1 MTIADGADI
10 DIFGGKH
17 LGGNTILMTGG
28 TVNAGNETTRG
39 GVQTNNFKI
48 TGGTLNLQFGAYAGN
63 WKHSHVGG
71 YHSFEVAGGVVNV
84 GPGGRL
90 WIGMEEDG
98 SIKNDMVFS
107 GGVVNLSGTGSNKA
121 VISTMTNL
129 SANAET
135 GTPEQAV
142 YQTLALRGTEVN
154 VEGEAEFFSRDVRL
168 ESGSLNL
175 DDGAKLSVF
184 GHKVGQVAGNGEF
197 TVDGGRLA
205 IGAGSTLEVERS
217 AFVLESGEVR
227 TSELFVGEGT
237 VDPAVGSR
245 IVAKDGFEL
254 IGGTL
259 YANKIEVQ
267 SGHEMGFDVADAEL
281 VLTGEGASFVNEGT
295 LTLSGLT
302 MAANGKT
309 VSDVLGFDVGGSGT
323 VALYSGNILSGSV
336 DAEGVF
342 SITAK
347 SKDEVAASLK
357 RSAYFDSAYAVLER
371 GYAKGDMTA
380 ELLAAFDMLGE
391 EAPDVAAFDAAVDET
406 ARRGLSV
413 YGTAF
418 DVMRLANEG
427 VEARNMSAVNQEA
440 GLWANAFY
448 STYDAD
454 EVLGAGRGY
463 EADVYGGQIGADWT
477 CPAGW
482 RLGAAFTFATAD
494 SNTKGSLLR
503 TDVDGDFFGF
513 SVYTS
518 KQFDRAAVGFD
529 VGYMKGDND
538 LSTATDEGVYKDS
551 SDTTVWTA
559 GIRAD
564 IFAWST
570 DSFSVKPHFGI
581 RYSRVEADSI
591 GVVDMGNLNAVE
603 MPVGVTFAGTFDA
616 AGWKISPEVDVSV
629 APQLGDTDV
638 DYAVLGAGT
647 SSEVVDGS
655 VFRTKIGAT
664 AEYGSFGL
672 GVNYRYGTSSDERSE
687 HSVNVNAV
695 YRF

>member
-1 MTIADGADI
+1 MA
-10 DIFGGKH
+10 
-17 LGGNTILMTGG
+17 
-28 TVNAGNETTRG
+28 
-39 GVQTNNFKI
+39 
-48 TGGTLNLQFGAYAGN
+48 
-63 WKHSHVGG
+63 
-71 YHSFEVAGGVVNV
+71 
-84 GPGGRL
+84 
-90 WIGMEEDG
+90 
-98 SIKNDMVFS
+98 
-107 GGVVNLSGTGSNKA
+107 
-121 VISTMTNL
+121 
-129 SANAET
+129 
-135 GTPEQAV
+135 
-142 YQTLALRGTEVN
+142 
-154 VEGEAEFFSRDVRL
+154 
-168 ESGSLNL
+168 
-175 DDGAKLSVF
+175 DGAKLSVF
-184 GHKVGQVAGNGEF
+184 GYKEGQTEGLGSF
-197 TVDGGRLA
+197 TVDGGLLSLVK
-205 IGAGSTLEVERS
+205 GSTIELARTEFNLV
-217 AFVLESGEVR
+217 SGEVR
-227 TSELFVGEGT
+227 VDDLVVGEAAASTYAAGQR
-237 VDPAVGSR
+237 SS
-245 IVAKDGFEL
+245 IVAKDGFSL
-254 IGGTL
+254 LGGTL
-259 YANKIEVQ
+259 YANTVEVATQ
-267 SGHEMGFDVADAEL
+267 NELHYDVADAKL
-281 VLTGEGASFVNEGT
+281 VLTGEGASFINNGT

-302 MAANGKT
+302 AADNGKT
-309 VSDVLGFDVGGSGT
+309 VSDVLGFDAAGTGTIGVYGGNL
-323 VALYSGNILSGSV
+323 VSGSV
-336 DAEGVF
+336 ADGKLNIELAGKDAVAG
-342 SITAK
+342 AL
-347 SKDEVAASLK
+347 KD
-357 RSAYFDSAYAVLER
+357 SAYFDAAYAVLER
-371 GYAKGDMTA
+371 GYAGGDMTA
-380 ELLAAFDMLGE
+380 EVLAAFDMIGTNAE
-391 EAPDVAAFDAAVDET
+391 DVAEFDAAVDET
-406 ARRGLSV
+406 ARRGLSL

-494 SNTKGSLLR
+494 SNTKGAVLK
-503 TDVDGDFFGF
+503 TDVDGDYFGF

-518 KQFDRAAVGFD
+518 KQFDRASVGFD
-529 VGYMKGDND
+529 LGYMKGDND

-559 GIRAD
+559 GVRAD

-603 MPVGVTFAGTFDA
+603 MPVGVTFSGSFDA

-638 DYAVLGAGT
+638 DYAVLGAGA